1 MLSLLSF
8 AFSSPGRKTALSSS
22 GGTLVLSEALPIASS
37 CRVEVSGWDED
48 EIFFVEKSELSW
60 DDLAGKRI
68 SLKHM
73 LAEGALVFIRTLQ
86 PASLQRSFPIAYE
99 AEFIGC
105 DVHGFHEFRLNPAQP
120 RHSRNR
126 FPVN

>member
-1 MLSLLSF
+1 MLSLLSC

-22 GGTLVLSEALPIASS
+22 GGTLVLSETLPIASA
-37 CRVEVSGWDED
+37 CRIEVSGWDED

-60 DDLAGKRI
+60 DDFAGKHI

-86 PASLQRSFPIAYE
+86 PASLQRSFPIAYG

-105 DVHGFHEFRLNPAQP
+105 DVHGSHEFRLNPVQP
-120 RHSRNR
+120 RHGRNR
-126 FPVN
+126 FRVN

>member
-8 AFSSPGRKTALSSS
+8 AFSSPGRKTALCFS
-22 GGTLVLSEALPIASS
+22 GGALVLSEALPIASS

-60 DDLAGKRI
+60 DDFAGKHV

-105 DVHGFHEFRLNPAQP
+105 DVHGSHEFRLNPVQP
-120 RHSRNR
+120 RHSCNR

>member
-1 MLSLLSF
+1 MLLLLSV
-8 AFSSPGRKTALSSS
+8 AFPPPGKKTALLFA
-22 GGTLVLSEALPIASS
+22 GGIPVLTETLPIASNY
-37 CRVEVSGWDED
+37 RVEVSGWDED

-60 DDLAGKRI
+60 DDFAGKHI

-73 LAEGALVFIRTLQ
+73 LGEGALVFIRMLQ
-86 PASLQRSFPIAYE
+86 PTSLQRSFPIAYE

-105 DVHGFHEFRLNPAQP
+105 DTQGCHEFRLSPVQP
-120 RHSRNR
+120 RHGRNR

>member
-1 MLSLLSF
+1 VV
-8 AFSSPGRKTALSSS
+8 AET
-22 GGTLVLSEALPIASS
+22 LPIASA

-48 EIFFVEKSELSW
+48 ENFFVEKSELSW
-60 DDLAGKRI
+60 DDFAGKHI

-73 LAEGALVFIRTLQ
+73 LSEGALVFIRTLL
-86 PASLQRSFPIAYE
+86 PAAPQGSFPIAYE

-105 DVHGFHEFRLNPAQP
+105 DVQGAHEFRLNPVQP
-120 RHSRNR
+120 HHGRNR

>member
-1 MLSLLSF
+1 MLPLLSV
-8 AFSSPGRKTALSSS
+8 AFPSTGKTTALPFI
-22 GGTLVLSEALPIASS
+22 GGIPVLSETLSIASNY
-37 CRVEVSGWDED
+37 RVEVSGWDED

-60 DDLAGKRI
+60 DDFAGKHI

-73 LAEGALVFIRTLQ
+73 LGEGALVFIRMLQ
-86 PASLQRSFPIAYE
+86 PTALQRSFPVAYE

-105 DVHGFHEFRLNPAQP
+105 DAQGDHEFRLSPVQP
-120 RHSRNR
+120 RHGRNQ

>member
-1 MLSLLSF
+1 MI
-8 AFSSPGRKTALSSS
+8 AET
-22 GGTLVLSEALPIASS
+22 LPIASA

-48 EIFFVEKSELSW
+48 ENFFVEKSELSW
-60 DDLAGKRI
+60 DDFAGKHI

-73 LAEGALVFIRTLQ
+73 LAEGALVFIR
-86 PASLQRSFPIAYE
+86 SLLPVAPEGSPPIAYE

-105 DVHGFHEFRLNPAQP
+105 DVQGAHEFRLNPVQP
-120 RHSRNR
+120 RRGRNR